1 MSHFISWLR
10 IERSLVVVVLR
21 HVAVDVKRDVLI
33 LSGGLVDE
41 EEVGLLSIA
50 ENITKND
57 KARGIRL

>member
-1 MSHFISWLR
+1 MF
-10 IERSLVVVVLR
+10 R
-21 HVAVDVKRDVLI
+21 HVTVEVNGDVLV

-57 KARGIRL
+57 KARHSVVSEGVE